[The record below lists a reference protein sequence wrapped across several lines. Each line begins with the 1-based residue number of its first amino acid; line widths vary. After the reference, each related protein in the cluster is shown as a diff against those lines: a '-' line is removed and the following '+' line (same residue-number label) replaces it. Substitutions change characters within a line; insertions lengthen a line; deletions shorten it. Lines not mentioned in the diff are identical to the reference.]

1 MDVFALLTISS
12 DELYVI
18 FYFPFRIS
26 LFDVIGCP
34 LDRYGRNCLKS
45 CPVRCNNSLCHI
57 ETGEC
62 LSCEDGYRGLKC
74 EEGTY

>member
-18 FYFPFRIS
+18 LYFPFRIS
-26 LFDVIGCP
+26 LFDFIGCP
-34 LDRYGRNCLKS
+34 LS
-45 CPVRCNNSLCHI
+45 NSLCHI
-57 ETGEC
+57 ETDEC